1 MYDAAVQID
10 VPRPASTA
18 EEDLL
23 APARGC
29 LLALGTALVIWAIG
43 ITVVRWLAHRLFGGW

>member
-18 EEDLL
+18 EEDPL

-43 ITVVRWLAHRLFGGW
+43 IAVVRGCDS